1 MPKRGVG
8 YDKEEVNCL
17 LNAVERVL
25 PIGGYE
31 WDTVFVEHERAYP
44 NRDRTRDG
52 IKRKFNSLHH
62 VHMPTGDPNIP
73 PEVLRAKRIDYKIKK
88 RAEISEGEDNGGF
101 SDDDDEEEDDDAGD
115 DEECNDGNSRG
126 PAAVAASITLME
138 GSGLTIPTV
147 AIRNDDGTNP
157 TDATASDVPDGNA
170 GLISDSVDGPDNGLE
185 AIAIAAAVSP

>member
-8 YDKEEVNCL
+8 FDREEVNCL

-44 NRDRTRDG
+44 NRDRTREG

-62 VHMPTGDPNIP
+62 VPMPTGDPNIA
-73 PEVLRAKRIDYKIKK
+73 PEVLRAKRINYEIKK

-101 SDDDDEEEDDDAGD
+101 SDEEEEGDVGD

-126 PAAVAASITLME
+126 PAAVAASNTLTE
-138 GSGLTIPTV
+138 GIDLTIPTV
-147 AIRNDDGTNP
+147 AIRNDDSTNP
-157 TDATASDVPDGNA
+157 TDATGSDVPDGNA
-170 GLISDSVDGPDNGLE
+170 DLISDAVDGCHNGLE
-185 AIAIAAAVSP
+185 AIAIAAVSA